1 MMKVHML
8 IPAAIMAAMLSG
20 CSWVQ
25 LQDGAE
31 RVNLVSERQAGE
43 CERLGRTQVQ
53 VAHRV
58 GFIPRNEA
66 AIQEN
71 LDDMARNQ
79 AVQMGGDTIAAL
91 DQAEEGRQ
99 GFGIYRCRD

>member
-1 MMKVHML
+1 MMKVRML
-8 IPAAIMAAMLSG
+8 IPAGVMAVMLSG

-25 LQDGAE
+25 LEDGAE
-31 RVNLVSERQAGE
+31 RVNLVSESQAAE
-43 CERLGRTQVQ
+43 CEQLGRTQVQ

-91 DQAEEGRQ
+91 DEAEEGRQ
-99 GFGIYRCRD
+99 RFGIYRCRN